1 MSLYLID
8 AESPNRERFEA
19 PERDL
24 RRLPA
29 RPGVSQSS
37 LTFKVSGL
45 LAAAIGDAAREES
58 FREDAWIGVVI
69 ESERAVRLAAQV
81 DGDVEDVRTHLDEV
95 AAKPLPP
102 LPGAPLRSSSFAAA
116 VRALRPQNDQVVA
129 KLRAHNEDEVTIRA
143 SVPLHAA
150 SAWRRAAIEAQ
161 MPLGAWASDHLSA
174 IPRRRLLW
182 EAAAVEAGETLA
194 SWVLAQDAR
203 RRSAR

>member
-8 AESPNRERFEA
+8 VESPNRERFEV

-45 LAAAIGDAAREES
+45 LAAAVGDAAREES

-69 ESERAVRLAAQV
+69 ESERAVRFAAQV

-95 AAKPLPP
+95 AATPPSPSPERRYGRAALPP
-102 LPGAPLRSSSFAAA
+102 RFA
-116 VRALRPQNDQVVA
+116 RCGL
-129 KLRAHNEDEVTIRA
+129 KTIR
-143 SVPLHAA
+143 
-150 SAWRRAAIEAQ
+150 
-161 MPLGAWASDHLSA
+161 
-174 IPRRRLLW
+174 
-182 EAAAVEAGETLA
+182 
-194 SWVLAQDAR
+194 
-203 RRSAR
+203 

>member
-1 MSLYLID
+1 MSLYLVD
-8 AESPNRERFEA
+8 VESPHRERFEA

-29 RPGVSQSS
+29 RPGVSQST
-37 LTFKVSGL
+37 LTFKIPAM
-45 LAAAIGDAAREES
+45 LAASVGDVAREES
-58 FREDAWIGVVI
+58 FREDAWIGVVV

-81 DGDVEDVRTHLDEV
+81 DGDVEDVRAHLDEV

-116 VRALRPQNDQVVA
+116 VRALRLQNDQVVA
-129 KLRAHNEDEVTIRA
+129 RLRAHNEDEVTIRA
-143 SVPLHAA
+143 SVPLYTA

-161 MPLGAWASDHLSA
+161 MPLGAWANDHLSA
-174 IPRRRLLW
+174 LPRRRLLW